1 MCTCMSASVSVCGFV
16 TEQHNDNL
24 FIFPKIHFKVLGHNT
39 HTQKDIYLYLKPV
52 KAISPTRSPSRKC
65 TAQRKPNRL
74 YDIKPSI
81 AVSGTRKVNSTAH
94 TTREEKEIDYLH
106 TRESQVTNLL
116 AGALEGWNKDQDWL
130 PFQARATCANVT
142 RVNKACWQQCQAPS
156 ACHQHCIIL

>member
-1 MCTCMSASVSVCGFV
+1 MYILGIHSIIFSLWMCMHSYLHTHTGLKLFQQMCSVCVCMCVCTSMCTCMSASVSVCGFV

-39 HTQKDIYLYLKPV
+39 HTQKEIYLYLKPV
-52 KAISPTRSPSRKC
+52 KAISPTHTRSPSRKC

-94 TTREEKEIDYLH
+94 TTREEK
-106 TRESQVTNLL
+106 
-116 AGALEGWNKDQDWL
+116 K
-130 PFQARATCANVT
+130 
-142 RVNKACWQQCQAPS
+142 
-156 ACHQHCIIL
+156 